1 MTNQP
6 PDTSPD
12 PAEQPD
18 PADISQM
25 LDEAEEVLRQRAI
38 LGDFVASLVAD
49 FDPGTDKD
57 PWAVATQNLFS
68 TNGQPTGTKIIDMND
83 LYGQVLDDEYDALA
97 TVVFSPKRFSGS
109 DSDRVPDGWHGM
121 GVSRSGELVRTQP
134 GTGEIGLDAGELSAA
149 SHNITGFEDVL
160 LRAFQLP
167 TRPPFISFP
176 DWLTKLWV
184 FTIAD
189 DMLRPGE
196 TLQWDRAANMHGAMI
211 LWNEVPE
218 GEWPD
223 TLQVNRSALQPQ
235 DLHALTAELNQV
247 SGWEYWHKSRLFL
260 FRENIHDRLADA
272 LGLRPHLYAWYDT
285 GALSRYFD
293 QMLDFAHG
301 GLSSWISIIGKHW
314 DEADVD
320 RLWDTM
326 ELISTEV
333 FGRRDQV

>member
-1 MTNQP
+1 
-6 PDTSPD
+6 
-12 PAEQPD
+12 
-18 PADISQM
+18 M

-38 LGDFVASLVAD
+38 LGDFVSSLVAE
-49 FDPGTDKD
+49 FDPTTDKD
-57 PWAVATQNLFS
+57 PWAVATKDLF
-68 TNGQPTGTKIIDMND
+68 TTGGKPTDTKIIQMND

-97 TVVFSPKRFSGS
+97 TVVFSPKRFSNN
-109 DSDRVPDGWHGM
+109 DRVPDGWHGM
-121 GVSRSGELVRTQP
+121 GVSRLGELVLTQP
-134 GTGEIGLDAGELSAA
+134 GTAEIKLDAGGAGAGAAGAGAVGAGTTGADTTSAGVA
-149 SHNITGFEDVL
+149 SHNITGSEDVL

-167 TRPPFISFP
+167 TKPPFISFP

-196 TLQWDRAANMHGAMI
+196 TIAWDRAANMHGSVI
-211 LWNEVPE
+211 LWKEVPT
-218 GEWPD
+218 GNWPD
-223 TLQVNRSALQPQ
+223 TLRVQVDMSALQPQ
-235 DLHALTAELNQV
+235 DLHALTAELGLI

-260 FRENIHDRLADA
+260 FQENIHDRLADA

-285 GALSRYFD
+285 GSVSRYFD

-333 FGRRDQV
+333 FGQRKKG